1 MFKFKNWFQFSTASA
16 IGAVT
21 SNSGARKG
29 GKSPRTNTVPRKKY
43 HYATRESLEDT
54 MYPDFNKSSL
64 FPSLEAMNNL
74 GQYGFGTTCRPG
86 NAVCYDRYGV
96 PHSARAKE
104 YPDER
109 KLDFLAFQFGTKQ
122 CR

>member
-1 MFKFKNWFQFSTASA
+1 MFKNWFQFSTASA
-16 IGAVT
+16 IGSAQ
-21 SNSGARKG
+21 SKSGARKG
-29 GKSPRTNTVPRKKY
+29 GKSPRTNMVPRDKY

-54 MYPDFNKSSL
+54 MFPDFNKSSL
-64 FPSLEAMNNL
+64 FPSLEAMTNL

-96 PHSARAKE
+96 PHSAPTRE

>member
-1 MFKFKNWFQFSTASA
+1 MFKNWFQFSTASA
-16 IGAVT
+16 IGAV
-21 SNSGARKG
+21 SSKSGAKTAA
-29 GKSPRTNTVPRKKY
+29 KTARTKTVPRDKY

-74 GQYGFGTTCRPG
+74 GQYGFASTCRPG
-86 NAVCYDRYGV
+86 KAVCYDRYGI
-96 PHSARAKE
+96 PHSAPAKE
-104 YPDER
+104 FPDER